1 MKVFCIGRNYVEHAR
16 ELGNEVPESPVIFTK
31 PPTAL
36 VKDNKPVYYPEF
48 TNDLHYEGELVIR
61 ISGTAKRVKEKFA
74 HKYYDAVSVGF
85 DLTARDI
92 QSELKAGGLP
102 WDIAKGFD
110 GAGPVGRFV
119 PKEQVLDNGNYSYT
133 IYKNNEMVQSG
144 DTSLMIFT
152 INNLI
157 QQVSRYFTL
166 QKGDLIFTGT
176 PKGVGP
182 LSIGDELSGSIG
194 EEELIRFRIK

>member
-61 ISGTAKRVKEKFA
+61 ICGTAKRVKERFA

-92 QSELKAGGLP
+92 QSELKARGLP

-110 GAGPVGRFV
+110 GAGPIGRFV

-166 QKGDLIFTGT
+166 QKGDMIFTGT